1 MCMYVCVCVV
11 YVQVGK
17 ADVQKAVQEH
27 HLLLKTLSRSGN
39 VELVDTVS
47 ADDCIS
53 VTAGT
58 DITLHLAVRVSN

>member
-1 MCMYVCVCVV
+1 M
-11 YVQVGK
+11 QVDK
-17 ADVQKAVQEH
+17 ADVQKAVQDH

-39 VELVDTVS
+39 VELVDNLP

-58 DITLHLAVRVSN
+58 DVTLHLAVAVSDITVCYK